1 MSSNAYFVTEAEDDP
16 NLSDEILEMNNVE
29 FQMRVARHSAR
40 LQNYMVTVHIQVWE
54 TYGYFII
61 SENTFDLSRQMY
73 DNCHDV
79 IWNHLV
85 AAAAFDTWHRLLVSA
100 VAPEGWPGNN
110 GYPPHNPHE
119 LFTHAYFPRLYRYQ
133 PTQSLEQTRLSV
145 NDFARDSILWIS
157 EPREQVEDA
166 FENRWDN
173 IQPFIWTF
181 KIYKTRESMRDES
194 QGHAQALEP

>member
-1 MSSNAYFVTEAEDDP
+1 
-16 NLSDEILEMNNVE
+16 
-29 FQMRVARHSAR
+29 
-40 LQNYMVTVHIQVWE
+40 
-54 TYGYFII
+54 
-61 SENTFDLSRQMY
+61 MY

-85 AAAAFDTWHRLLVSA
+85 AAATFDTWHRLLVSA

-119 LFTHAYFPRLYRYQ
+119 LFTNAYFPRLDRYQ

-157 EPREQVEDA
+157 EPGEQVEGA
-166 FENRWDN
+166 YENVWDT
-173 IQPFIWTF
+173 IQPFIWSF

-194 QGHAQALEP
+194 MGHEQALAPLPPS